1 MNKRTADKLHRRG
14 VQAGRVVSFYHPGTK
29 TPAPPVPEVAA
40 PNVSVGD
47 ILRELVAHSEH
58 LVEVVVL
65 TKAVDGT
72 THMTSTLE
80 TPGDVLLF
88 MKQIEHSMVRQ
99 TCASDSGKGPQP
111 A

>member
-1 MNKRTADKLHRRG
+1 MNKRTQDKLQRRA
-14 VQAGRVVSFYHPGTK
+14 VKDGRVVPFYTPGPK
-29 TPAPPVPEVAA
+29 PPAQPVPEVAT

-72 THMTSTLE
+72 THMTSTLP

-99 TCASDSGKGPQP
+99 TCTDSDKEPQP